1 MGLRE
6 TLARRSRD
14 ARWVAGTLAVILAA
28 LVTVSYLIQRGRE
41 LPETLVANRVL
52 LFALSY
58 LVLVLIAVIL
68 FVLARN
74 LFKLWLER
82 RHRVL
87 GSRFRTKLVAT
98 YVGLSLVPVLALFF
112 FANELLQGA
121 IDRWFSTSL
130 ANVVEQGNALAQTL
144 QRTIEDRNYRDAARL
159 AAEFDRLDLAD
170 PAGRAEAA
178 RRLAVGRSEI
188 GADFVALY
196 DRDDFVHALLDPRT
210 GIADLPEPGRSLP
223 REAADTGRSG
233 RILEPPGSRGR
244 LILAA
249 ATPGGRPGG
258 RAVVIVGTLLDPTT
272 AGGSEELIRA
282 YQAYRQ
288 LEVQKREFKQSY
300 VLMFILITLLIL
312 LASSWTGL
320 FLARRLMEPVQA
332 FAEAMQKVSTGD
344 LDQRIDV
351 PADDEMAR
359 VVETFNRMTEELAR
373 SRDAV
378 ERSHREL
385 TEANRTLDE
394 ERALVRAI
402 LESLAAGVIALD
414 GEDRVLAANAA
425 AAQMLRLRD
434 VEQAGGDLVAA
445 LGADSRAPLAELL
458 RANRPGAGRITEQVS
473 FAVGGTWRTFEARV
487 APLPGSPGGR
497 QGRVIVL
504 EDLTE
509 LIRAQKLATWTEAA
523 RRVAHEIKNPLTPIR
538 LAAERLR
545 ARHREGGGDTAELV
559 ERSVDIIV
567 REVGNMQQLV
577 DEFSRFARLP
587 GAQLAAT
594 ELAPLVADVARLYHD
609 LKPGVEIRAEVE
621 PGLGQIWVDPEQIRR
636 VLINLL
642 DNAVEATDP
651 PGTVSVAARRDDG
664 SVELTVSD
672 TGRGIAPEDRDKLFL
687 PFFSRK
693 GRGSGLGLAIV
704 HRAVTD
710 HDGSI
715 AVEDNR
721 PHGTIFRVRIPARGA
736 PDEASGGD
744 QA

>member
-1 MGLRE
+1 VGLRE
-6 TLARRSRD
+6 ILARRSRD
-14 ARWVAGTLAVILAA
+14 TRWVVASLAVVLAA
-28 LVTVSYLIQRGRE
+28 LVFVTYLIQRGRE

-58 LVLVLIAVIL
+58 LVLLLIAIIL

-74 LFKLWLER
+74 LIKLWLER

-121 IDRWFSTSL
+121 IDRWFSASL
-130 ANVVEQGNALAQTL
+130 ANVLEQGNALAQTL
-144 QRTIEDRNYRDAARL
+144 QKTIEDHNFRDAARL
-159 AAEFDRLDLAD
+159 AGEFDRIDLAD

-178 RRLAVGRSEI
+178 RKLAIGRTEI

-196 DRDDFVHALLDPRT
+196 DRDDFVHAVLDPSS
-210 GIADLPEPGRSLP
+210 GIPDLPEPGRILP
-223 REAADTGRSG
+223 REAAESGRSG
-233 RILEPPGSRGR
+233 RILEPPGAHGR

-249 ATPGGRPGG
+249 ATAGGRPRG
-258 RAVVIVGTLLDPTT
+258 RAVVVVGTVLDPAT
-272 AGGSEELIRA
+272 AGGSEELIDA
-282 YQAYRQ
+282 YQSYRQ
-288 LEVQKREFKQSY
+288 MEVQKREFKQSY
-300 VLMFILITLLIL
+300 VLMFILVTLLIL

-320 FLARRLMEPVQA
+320 YLARRLMAPVQA
-332 FAEAMQKVSTGD
+332 FADAMQKVSTGD
-344 LDQRIDV
+344 LDQRIDT
-351 PADDEMAR
+351 PADLEMAQ
-359 VVETFNRMTEELAR
+359 VVDTFNRMTEELAR

-378 ERSHREL
+378 EKSHREL
-385 TEANRTLDE
+385 TEANRTLGE

-414 GEDRVLAANAA
+414 GDGRILAVNAA
-425 AAQMLRLRD
+425 AVQMLRLRESERRG
-434 VEQAGGDLVAA
+434 VDLVAA
-445 LGADSRAPLAELL
+445 LASGPRAPLAELL
-458 RANRPGAGRITEQVS
+458 GATRELEDRTTHEVA
-473 FAVGGTWRTFEARV
+473 FAVGETWRTFEVRIS
-487 APLPGSPGGR
+487 PLPGGPAGG
-497 QGRVIVL
+497 QGRVVVL

-509 LIRAQKLATWTEAA
+509 LIHAQKLATWTEAA

-545 ARHREGGGDTAELV
+545 ARHRQGESDTGELV

-587 GAQLAAT
+587 GPQLAAT
-594 ELAPLVADVARLYHD
+594 ALAPLVTDVAGLYRE
-609 LKPGVEIRAEVE
+609 LKPGVEIAVDLPPELDEV
-621 PGLGQIWVDPEQIRR
+621 WVDPEQIRR
-636 VLINLL
+636 LLINLL
-642 DNAVEATDP
+642 DNAVEATEP
-651 PGTVSVAARRDDG
+651 PGEVRVALRREDT
-664 SVELTVSD
+664 SIELAVAD
-672 TGRGIAPEDRDKLFL
+672 TGRGIPAEDRDKLFL

-710 HDGSI
+710 HDGTI
-715 AVEDNR
+715 TVEENR
-721 PHGTIFRVRIPARGA
+721 PRGTIFRVRLPARGA
-736 PDEASGGD
+736 PRADEESTPA
-744 QA
+744 